1 MNANHSPW
9 MAGTIH
15 RENQAGLDLLLQ
27 CDGVHSDR
35 WVELLEDIAWDRRVD
50 SVELT
55 GNLDASEFL
64 AWDTFKAKGEYVQM
78 RRWFSWFKRFRTTE
92 TPGGNFLFFFLLH
105 LAPQGRFGLKIK
117 MTINSLSAGSHLSS
131 PPSLSQVKAE
141 RTKTLA
147 WPREADLRN
156 PGALPCR
163 SRSSWSQYWAVHR
176 L

>member
-105 LAPQGRFGLKIK
+105 LAPQGRFGSNIQNQSIPSQRALTCHRHPHCLK
-117 MTINSLSAGSHLSS
+117 SS
-131 PPSLSQVKAE
+131 PPTEPL
-141 RTKTLA
+141 
-147 WPREADLRN
+147 W
-156 PGALPCR
+156 G
-163 SRSSWSQYWAVHR
+163 SRPLVR
-176 L
+176 